1 LLASSSRF
9 SGGGLLVFQFEKSFE
24 FMRNTMQKL
33 RGGKRPRAGRPATG
47 FDPVRTIRISN
58 AVMAKVDSWASR
70 QDDQPGRSEA
80 FRRLVELG
88 LSVDRLQELED
99 MAAKLLATARKA
111 SAPDSTPPPPR
122 ADKQ

>member
-1 LLASSSRF
+1 
-9 SGGGLLVFQFEKSFE
+9 
-24 FMRNTMQKL
+24 MQKS
-33 RGGKRPRAGRPATG
+33 RGGRRPGAGRPATG

-99 MAAKLLATARKA
+99 MAAKLLATARK
-111 SAPDSTPPPPR
+111 PPAQAHPS
-122 ADKQ
+122 KE